1 MQIEQDTIVAVA
13 TPLGRGGIGVVRL
26 SGPQALEIA
35 EQLCRL
41 RHPLAAGRARF
52 AELLDDSGEV
62 LDEGV
67 VTLFAAPRSYT
78 SEDVVEISA
87 HGSPVLLDGLLRNCV
102 ARGARLANPGEFTQR
117 AFLSGRL
124 DLTQAE
130 AVNDLIA
137 SQTLHQARVAA
148 AQLGGALARK
158 INPIKGLLV
167 QLIAGLEAGVDFAE
181 DDLELMGTRAIE
193 DGIGGIW
200 TQLTELEKS
209 YRYGR
214 VVREGFKLAIVGR
227 PNAGK
232 SSLFNCLLEQERAIV
247 TAEAGTTRD
256 AISERLSLGG
266 IPVEV
271 IDTAGLRAGESEAES
286 KGIERTRVA
295 MAEADLVLYVLDSK
309 TVSGG
314 LDAEDEQ
321 ALAGLAGRPHLLVLN
336 KCDLTRPAS
345 EGVLVSAS
353 TGEGISDLKRLILST
368 IAGVPE
374 AADGA
379 MLRTLRQHEVV
390 AEAVRRLSAAKAGA
404 DGGLPHEF
412 ILLDLYSALE
422 ALDALTGKTTTDD
435 ILGRIFAEFCVGK

>member
-1 MQIEQDTIVAVA
+1 MQIEQDTIVAIA

-390 AEAVRRLSAAKAGA
+390 TEAVRRLSAAKAGA